1 MKTTRFLALIG
12 CGSMLLAA
20 CPAQAQETV
29 VVEETTVET
38 VQAVECKDHYSTSWR
53 DNWFCLLYTSCVVNA
68 ANEVAV
74 AAFLGEKIKFRQIY
88 DTIEHTLAHMPF
100 MSSPA
105 YEDYVNYNTEARR
118 VAADYINTL

>member
-38 VQAVECKDHYSTSWR
+38 VQAVECKDHYSTS
-53 DNWFCLLYTSCVVNA
+53 
-68 ANEVAV
+68 
-74 AAFLGEKIKFRQIY
+74 
-88 DTIEHTLAHMPF
+88 
-100 MSSPA
+100 
-105 YEDYVNYNTEARR
+105 
-118 VAADYINTL
+118 